1 MLTIKKLTKNIK
13 NCLTNVK
20 CHAIVPLSNNKWEDT
35 VMELT
40 KVQEKI
46 KKESLT
52 AFIIV
57 VIFGGLSAIMA
68 SVFLLFVI
76 ATGISPGVNHPSPE
90 TALIDILVST
100 APWILNG
107 FTVGI
112 ISLLS
117 AKLLYRIH
125 INYTPFSEKN
135 TKSLNA
141 IAIVAPIMGFV
152 FVLFDIFTNLVMEFN
167 IGLTT
172 FVLIYA
178 LMGLVFG
185 LFARIFEYGRLL
197 QQESD
202 EIL

>member
-1 MLTIKKLTKNIK
+1 
-13 NCLTNVK
+13 
-20 CHAIVPLSNNKWEDT
+20 
-35 VMELT
+35 MELT

-57 VIFGGLSAIMA
+57 VIFGGLSAILA
-68 SVFLLFVI
+68 SAFLIIVI

-125 INYTPFSEKN
+125 ISYTPFSEKN